1 VSELSLAV
9 EIREQTGK
17 GVARRLRAGGR
28 FPAVVYGHG
37 KKTVPIDVD
46 AGAFDKLIET
56 GSAGLNTL
64 FSLKGDARVEGR
76 TVLVKE
82 LQREPLKGTVVH
94 VDLFEVNLQE
104 SIRVAVPIRVVG
116 DAVGVGLGGLVEHVM
131 REIELDC
138 LPTAIPDEIVVDVT
152 DLDIGDTIHVSD
164 LDMPDAV
171 EMHISSELP
180 VVSVVVAK
188 VHELE
193 EEAEALE
200 GEEAEGA
207 EAGEDG
213 EAGEAPAGE
222 AEGKP
227 DKGKSDKGKKEE
239 KSRD

>member
-17 GVARRLRAGGR
+17 GAARRLRVGGR

-37 KKTVPIDVD
+37 KETVSIDVD
-46 AGAFDKLIET
+46 AGEFDKLIKT
-56 GSAGLNTL
+56 GTAGLNTL
-64 FSLKGDARVEGR
+64 FSLRGDARVEGR

-104 SIRVAVPIRVVG
+104 TIRVSVPIRTVG
-116 DAVGVGLGGLVEHVM
+116 TALGVGLGGLLEHVM

-152 DLDIGDTIHVSD
+152 DLDIGDTIHVSK
-164 LDMPDAV
+164 LDIPDAV
-171 EMHISSELP
+171 EMHLSGDLP
-180 VVSVVVAK
+180 VVSVVVAR

-193 EEAEALE
+193 EEEEAEAVE
-200 GEEAEGA
+200 GEEAEAVEGEEAEVVEGEEA
-207 EAGEDG
+207 EAGKA
-213 EAGEAPAGE
+213 AGQPA
-222 AEGKP
+222 
-227 DKGKSDKGKKEE
+227 KGKKQER
-239 KSRD
+239 SRD